1 MAEPSGDGFAKHML
15 YGTSKVLQ
23 LAGLDA
29 HQSTLQK
36 RLLNAFQVL
45 EANRAILYGDGT
57 SLSEGEWSFNNRIR
71 TKQAT
76 VPDPMADITEL
87 MIQTSRFSK
96 Q

>member
-23 LAGLDA
+23 LAGPDA
-29 HQSTLQK
+29 HQSMLQK
-36 RLLNAFQVL
+36 RLLNAFRVL
-45 EANRAILYGDGT
+45 EANRAILYGDDT
-57 SLSEGEWSFNNRIR
+57 FLSESKWSFNNRVR
-71 TKQAT
+71 TKQVAAA
-76 VPDPMADITEL
+76 DPMADIVEL

>member
-1 MAEPSGDGFAKHML
+1 MAEPSGDGWAKHML
-15 YGTSKVLQ
+15 HGTSKVLQ
-23 LAGLDA
+23 LAGPDA

-36 RLLNAFQVL
+36 RLLNAFRVL
-45 EANRAILYGDGT
+45 EANRAVLYGDDT
-57 SLSEGEWSFNNRIR
+57 FLSEGKWSLNYRIK

-76 VPDPMADITEL
+76 VSDPMAEITEL